1 MAEALLEQY
10 FAAWNEA
17 DAGRRAALLAACWGA
32 GAVYADPTAQVRGA
46 DELAAHIGRV
56 HTQYPGARLART
68 SAIDRHH
75 DVLRFAWRM
84 TLADGKAL
92 PEGLDVVTLAGGR
105 ITSVTGFF
113 GPLKPA

>member
-17 DAGRRAALLAACWGA
+17 DAGRRAALLAECWGE
-32 GAVYADPTAQVRGA
+32 GAVYSDPTAQVRGA
-46 DELAAHIGRV
+46 AELAAHIGRV
-56 HTQYPGARLART
+56 HAQYPGARLART

-84 TLADGKAL
+84 TLADGKGL
-92 PEGLDVVTLAGGR
+92 PEGLDVVVLGGGK
-105 ITSVTGFF
+105 IASVTGFF